1 MTQLR
6 NSTALL
12 LGVCLIIGLTVLG
25 YLLGKAAIEVKEYE
39 RTVTVKGLAEREM
52 PADIVIWPIRYTL
65 SSNELNSLYAEL
77 DNSKALVYAFLQQQG
92 IANEDISI
100 GAPVTEDKSTYAY
113 SGQTAEFRY
122 VASQVVTVYS
132 EAIDK
137 VRAAMTQL
145 SELGRQGLVLSG
157 DNYMAQTQY
166 LYRGLNDIKPAMIEE
181 ATKNA
186 REVAMKFAED
196 SGSKLGKIKQASQ
209 GQFSISE
216 RDANNPH
223 IKNVRVVSTVEY
235 YLSD

>member
-1 MTQLR
+1 MTELR

-12 LGVCLIIGLTVLG
+12 LGVCLITGLTLLG
-25 YLLGKAAIEVKEYE
+25 YLLGQAAIDVKEYE
-39 RTVTVKGLAEREM
+39 RTVTVKGLAEREV

-65 SSNELNSLYAEL
+65 ANNELNALYAEL
-77 DNSKALVYAFLQQQG
+77 DKSKALVYTFLQQQG
-92 IANEDISI
+92 IASEDISI

-113 SGQTAEFRY
+113 GGQAPEFRY
-122 VASQVVTVYS
+122 VATQVVTVYS
-132 EAIDK
+132 ENIEA

-145 SELGRQGLVLSG
+145 SELGKQGLVLSG
-157 DNYMAQTQY
+157 DNYNAQTQY
-166 LYRGLNDIKPAMIEE
+166 LYRGLNDSKPAMIEQ

-186 REVAMKFAED
+186 REVAVKFAED

-223 IKNVRVVSTVEY
+223 IKNIRVVSTVEY